1 MGMRFSQFL
10 NKDKKSFFH
19 SSGLTDSNKRQIG
32 GGAPV
37 LGRTLQPK
45 NRQVIGSYTD
55 ANVVSSYRQIAA
67 ANEQKSAPV
76 VDHLNTSSPADDRQ
90 KMRVERSISQSAAPS
105 TPTSSPSAPAGRTGF
120 VEPQSR
126 SHDPYSR

>member
-37 LGRTLQPK
+37 LGRALQPK

-76 VDHLNTSSPADDRQ
+76 DHLNTSSPADERQ
-90 KMRVERSISQSAAPS
+90 KMRVERNISQSAA
-105 TPTSSPSAPAGRTGF
+105 PSAPAGRTGF